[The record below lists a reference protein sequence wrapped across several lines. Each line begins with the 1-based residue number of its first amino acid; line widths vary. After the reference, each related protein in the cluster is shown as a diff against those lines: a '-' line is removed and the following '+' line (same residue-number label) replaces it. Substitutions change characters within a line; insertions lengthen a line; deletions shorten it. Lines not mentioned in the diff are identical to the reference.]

1 MYFKKRV
8 LNCYLC
14 FKLLFNATFQFH
26 NYHFIACFTICIY
39 LHKLGLSRISESID
53 IVKKIFQKRNKIRS
67 LYIMRIKKRD

>member
-1 MYFKKRV
+1 MYSKKRV
-8 LNCYLC
+8 LNWYLC

-53 IVKKIFQKRNKIRS
+53 IVKKIFSKTQQNSKFIYNANKEA
-67 LYIMRIKKRD
+67 